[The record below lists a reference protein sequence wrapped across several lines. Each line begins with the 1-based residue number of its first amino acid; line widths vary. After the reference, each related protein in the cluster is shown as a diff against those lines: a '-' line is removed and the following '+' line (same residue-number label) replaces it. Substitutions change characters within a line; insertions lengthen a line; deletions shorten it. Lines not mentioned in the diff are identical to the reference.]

1 MKSQLETSLK
11 DMKQHSTN
19 LMSEHASSIEM
30 ASRRDA
36 QQLQSVLQEGFA
48 QQQPT
53 LTGYTNL
60 FQTSLAD
67 LKEESTTICGIAK
80 ELRDRPHNKPPH
92 STSSG
97 PVNMDELKETLKETV
112 ENLVDPFNMDELQE
126 TLKQTVKDLRLKE
139 TLEETAKKL
148 VIPGAEQYDMMCVHS
163 MEVSGHNDVGL
174 EKSLKSAYCFIGSI

>member
-1 MKSQLETSLK
+1 MKNTANNGNEEMFEDLKSQ
-11 DMKQHSTN
+11 Q
-19 LMSEHASSIEM
+19 ASFMEEQ
-30 ASRRDA
+30 AKREAARTTQVA
-36 QQLQSVLQEGFA
+36 QQLQSALREGFA

-80 ELRDRPHNKPPH
+80 ELRDRPHTKPPH

-97 PVNMDELKETLKETV
+97 PVNMDELK
-112 ENLVDPFNMDELQE
+112 E